1 VDIRV
6 VDDSDWIT
14 MLDRAVSG
22 GISVDSVRD
31 MVDKVIAE
39 AAGRPIRTLTIAGHG
54 RSGDMNVGAG
64 AGADPSLEQSISNDN
79 FEIVRPALAELAPLF
94 APDGEVILDSCNIA
108 EGDAGELLLSRL
120 SSLFG
125 VPVRGGTELQWPTEG
140 LEGEVVSCYP
150 RQGEGQ
156 TGRAGEWNT
165 ARGLQNAIDVQV
177 AMAASL
183 LPEMNDNLSGWVQ
196 QQMIRGR
203 VDSFTQCVSDAGVEY
218 MRALTRFLGE
228 ILVPCLMMLPGA
240 LVQNPTQ
247 YAVNLYLQFAHLSV
261 GQMDFAAVA
270 ERIEIVRTIIKDRE
284 VKPEELTPQNFAG
297 DE

>member
-1 VDIRV
+1 VPARKRT
-6 VDDSDWIT
+6 SHGN
-14 MLDRAVSG
+14 VST
-22 GISVDSVRD
+22 
-31 MVDKVIAE
+31 K
-39 AAGRPIRTLTIAGHG
+39 
-54 RSGDMNVGAG
+54 NVGAG
-64 AGADPSLEQSISNDN
+64 ADSSQEQSISNDN
-79 FEIVRPALAELAPLF
+79 FDIVRPALAELAPLF

-108 EGDAGELLLSRL
+108 EGAAGELLLSRL
-120 SSLFG
+120 SSLLG

-140 LEGEVVSCYP
+140 LEGEVVSCHP

-156 TGRAGEWNT
+156 TGRAGEWNS
-165 ARGLQNAIDVQV
+165 ARGLQNAIHFQV
-177 AMAASL
+177 GMAASL
-183 LPEMNDNLSGWVQ
+183 LPELNDSLSGWVQ

-203 VDSFTQCVSDAGVEY
+203 VDSFTQCVSDVGVAS

-270 ERIEIVRTIIKDRE
+270 ERIEIVRTLIKDRE
-284 VKPEELTPQNFAG
+284 VKPEEPTPQNLAR